1 MNTSGRKGFKGKR
14 KTGVCNGSMMC
25 ENTSCTKLLTTGVC
39 NTNEFTF
46 DSGAYVC
53 KCCGYYGVVENC
65 GCKKIIEYDEDK
77 KLLSVWYE
85 GKHNCHIKPDVKTKT
100 NFLNSLPVNTDRL
113 QKTPRE
119 LKMDLFKILMLE
131 GKINEAVKVT
141 RQMDDPTLI
150 EKMRYMAKSKGVD
163 TGKPEDEME
172 AFRCITNLRKASDEI
187 DKNLIYAVNCRQLTG
202 EPSYVFK
209 THKHAL
215 DLAVQMDPTRK
226 SVRGRHSLLASEKAY
241 FDGMHRRCRG
251 YKTLTMW
258 VHHPGMRRMRR
269 LATMEVEKEN
279 TKMVTLFF
287 NLFNKALAEHVGD
300 KNYKFNP
307 ILIMTDEAGA
317 NLQGIKEAMGED
329 YPGKIVTCQWHF
341 KQCAWRQLSK
351 I

>member
-1 MNTSGRKGFKGKR
+1 
-14 KTGVCNGSMMC
+14 
-25 ENTSCTKLLTTGVC
+25 
-39 NTNEFTF
+39 
-46 DSGAYVC
+46 
-53 KCCGYYGVVENC
+53 
-65 GCKKIIEYDEDK
+65 
-77 KLLSVWYE
+77 
-85 GKHNCHIKPDVKTKT
+85 
-100 NFLNSLPVNTDRL
+100 
-113 QKTPRE
+113 
-119 LKMDLFKILMLE
+119 MLE

-150 EKMRYMAKSKGVD
+150 EKMRYMAKWKGVD

-172 AFRCITNLRKASDEI
+172 AFWCITNLRKASDEI

-226 SVRGRHSLLASEKAY
+226 SVRGRRSLLASKKAY

-258 VHHPGMRRMRR
+258 VHHPGMRRMRH

-307 ILIMTDEAGA
+307 IL
-317 NLQGIKEAMGED
+317 
-329 YPGKIVTCQWHF
+329 
-341 KQCAWRQLSK
+341 
-351 I
+351 